1 MCKECEQHLPKF
13 LEALKKNDPQFFEAV
28 TKVSKVEG
36 GALSEKTK
44 TLITLAIDAVLG
56 KDEGVKSLAKK
67 ARALGA
73 TKEEIADVVRVVF
86 ISAGYPGLSSAAK
99 VFEIEP

>member
-1 MCKECEQHLPKF
+1 MCEECKPHLPKF
-13 LEALKKNDPQFFEAV
+13 LEVLHENDPEFFDAV
-28 TKVSKVEG
+28 IKVSKIDG
-36 GALSEKTK
+36 GALPEKTK

-67 ARALGA
+67 ARKLGA

-86 ISAGYPGLSSAAK
+86 IGAGYPGLSSAVKA
-99 VFEIEP
+99 FED